1 VSAKQPLRDLTRPAG
16 EIMNQDPVPAQSVL
30 RFTQLPMAE
39 NRTEA
44 YRIIREAGP
53 IIKTP
58 RGYVLTSHEYVEYA
72 LKHPELF
79 SSKRAFDLVGSPL
92 PMVPIAFDP
101 PEHTRY
107 RHILQPFVG
116 PRKTAEWLP
125 RVRSLVGTLMD
136 SFAERGHCDLVA
148 ELAIP
153 LPADVFLAL
162 FGLPMEDRD
171 RLIAWKEGLLGGPM
185 LVGGKPTEEVIRV
198 GAELFSYLVGHIE
211 KRRLLEGTEDLL
223 GRLLADTS
231 EEQLSDEELL
241 GLSFLFV
248 LALLDTVTSAL
259 STAFATLAMRP
270 QLRHQIAADMSVIP
284 DAVEELLRM
293 DGPVVF
299 LPRVASQDIELG
311 SHTIPAGSEV
321 QVAIAV
327 ANRDSAEHADP
338 DEIRLRRQERH
349 HAFGSGPHRCLGS
362 HLARMEIRE
371 VLAEWHRRIPDYEL
385 AGGFTPR
392 VEWPTGLVG
401 LDSLP
406 LVFPPCVAA
415 TKPAAISQAFSR
427 AGRRAG

>member
-1 VSAKQPLRDLTRPAG
+1 
-16 EIMNQDPVPAQSVL
+16 MNQDPSPAQGMPRL
-30 RFTQLPMAE
+30 TRLPMSE

-44 YRIIREAGP
+44 YRMIREAGP
-53 IIKTP
+53 VIKGR
-58 RGYVLTSHEYVEYA
+58 RGYVLSSSEYVEYA

-107 RHILQPFVG
+107 RRILQPFVG
-116 PRKTAEWLP
+116 PRKTARWQP

-136 SFAERGHCDLVA
+136 SFVQRGHCDLVA
-148 ELAIP
+148 ELAVP
-153 LPADVFLAL
+153 LPAEVFLTL

-171 RLIAWKEGLLGGPM
+171 RLIGWKEGLLGSPM
-185 LVGGKPTEEVIRV
+185 LSGGQPTEDMIRV
-198 GAELFSYLVGHIE
+198 GAELFTYLVDHIE
-211 KRRLLEGTEDLL
+211 KRRRQLDGAEDLL

-231 EEQLSDEELL
+231 EDRLSDDELL

-248 LALLDTVTSAL
+248 LAGLDTVTSAL
-259 STAFATLAMRP
+259 STAFAALAVQPR
-270 QLRHQIAADMSVIP
+270 LRQQIATDPSVIP

-311 SHTIPAGSEV
+311 GYTIPAGSEV

-327 ANRDSAEHADP
+327 ANRDPAEHADP
-338 DEIRLRRQERH
+338 DEIDLRRQERH
-349 HAFGSGPHRCLGS
+349 HAFGGGPHRCLGS
-362 HLARMEIRE
+362 HLARMEMRE

-385 AGGFTPR
+385 APGFTPR

-401 LDSLP
+401 LDTLP
-406 LVFPPCVAA
+406 LVFPPGAA
-415 TKPAAISQAFSR
+415 TAA
-427 AGRRAG
+427 